1 MAEPSDKSIPKPS
14 LSYGQASSNED
25 TNTAQLDDVDK
36 TPSKPSMK
44 VSASATDLSIENHD
58 DSKSRLS
65 REASPGRPQTR
76 TNQDRM
82 PSLTR
87 SRRSSQDLSPSR
99 GSLTP
104 TNNLPSVPSAA
115 AVQRALSATRI
126 PHLSPAIADSTNN
139 SRTDSPQWP
148 VSPRL
153 RSPPP
158 VSRATPQTVRKSEP
172 LGSDLQTPKL
182 TTTSAPDLTRLAV
195 RSLPDGEEIAQPSA
209 HRSGPRGVS
218 GGSVL
223 EPVAEGSQI
232 NTPLPG
238 PEGSSYG
245 LKQTEEPVSL
255 VADNLQLLPNKTST
269 KEGGESG
276 TESGSGKS
284 KSGKVDDRETPKSN
298 STMTASKVSSVPTKR
313 SFTTLNPNKYRT
325 GVEPSSRTMTVETET
340 VSSIPQVSLG
350 VGAGER
356 GVSGRVET
364 GGSVRLKP
372 STETI
377 RPKKDKK
384 RTARKPTSLNAGT
397 VSSKADIFEAK
408 VASAVDEATSSDSD
422 ETFVYESNPPDTH
435 GSRQRHHSRTPSA
448 ASMASQADTTS
459 SRYRSGPKDGQH
471 SVAGKRSMKFTN
483 SAYNNNLD
491 GEIGPGSAKGNSRGG
506 TITPRHHHIGR
517 YGRGGHTSLFDNDSP
532 FTQANR
538 GPSGKN
544 GMINASR
551 LSRPSSPRVNGYRNG
566 TPTRKGEVF
575 DQDFDEDA
583 ADDERTPLVG
593 SVRINRSRHARRPNS
608 ASLRQIEYLEQRDRR
623 FLSRY
628 GACIIVTLFLLIILF
643 GAATFLVALAK
654 PLTDVTVKHIQN
666 VLASEQEI
674 MLDLDVRATNP
685 NLFAITV
692 SDLNVDIF
700 ARSAYVRASH
710 IDVQPSVPSRRK
722 KNRINETDV
731 LAALSTS
738 NGGVDEG
745 TDPIEDPEADPRT
758 MLLGRIYEFDSP
770 LIFDASPFRRKT
782 TSSVGQ
788 VRLQKPGNKTEQGGT
803 ARWER
808 VLQHSFELTV
818 RGNIKYQLPLSSR
831 YQSAQ
836 IQASIKVGPNEED
849 EVPGGEEVDKN

>member
-1 MAEPSDKSIPKPS
+1 
-14 LSYGQASSNED
+14 
-25 TNTAQLDDVDK
+25 
-36 TPSKPSMK
+36 
-44 VSASATDLSIENHD
+44 
-58 DSKSRLS
+58 
-65 REASPGRPQTR
+65 
-76 TNQDRM
+76 
-82 PSLTR
+82 
-87 SRRSSQDLSPSR
+87 
-99 GSLTP
+99 
-104 TNNLPSVPSAA
+104 
-115 AVQRALSATRI
+115 
-126 PHLSPAIADSTNN
+126 
-139 SRTDSPQWP
+139 
-148 VSPRL
+148 
-153 RSPPP
+153 
-158 VSRATPQTVRKSEP
+158 
-172 LGSDLQTPKL
+172 
-182 TTTSAPDLTRLAV
+182 
-195 RSLPDGEEIAQPSA
+195 
-209 HRSGPRGVS
+209 
-218 GGSVL
+218 
-223 EPVAEGSQI
+223 
-232 NTPLPG
+232 
-238 PEGSSYG
+238 
-245 LKQTEEPVSL
+245 
-255 VADNLQLLPNKTST
+255 
-269 KEGGESG
+269 
-276 TESGSGKS
+276 
-284 KSGKVDDRETPKSN
+284 
-298 STMTASKVSSVPTKR
+298 
-313 SFTTLNPNKYRT
+313 
-325 GVEPSSRTMTVETET
+325 
-340 VSSIPQVSLG
+340 
-350 VGAGER
+350 
-356 GVSGRVET
+356 
-364 GGSVRLKP
+364 
-372 STETI
+372 
-377 RPKKDKK
+377 
-384 RTARKPTSLNAGT
+384 
-397 VSSKADIFEAK
+397 
-408 VASAVDEATSSDSD
+408 
-422 ETFVYESNPPDTH
+422 
-435 GSRQRHHSRTPSA
+435 
-448 ASMASQADTTS
+448 MASQADTTS